1 MERIFVGLDVSKNR
15 LDVHVRPAGESF
27 TLAYDEAGLVTL
39 VTRLSALRPALIVLE
54 ATGGYE
60 AAVAAALAN
69 AGLPVAVVNPRQIRD
84 FARATGQ
91 LAKTDALD
99 ARVTARFAETV
110 QPAARPLA
118 TEQAQVLGEL
128 VARRRQ
134 LVEMVGAEM
143 NRRRQVRDRGLQ
155 TRITAHVTWL
165 TRAIE
170 ELEGD
175 IQRLIR
181 SSPVWRETE
190 DLLTS
195 APGIGDIT
203 AHALIA
209 ELPELGQLNRRRIA
223 ALVGIAPFNRD
234 SGLWRDM
241 ATMELPETL
250 AFKIDAWR
258 RFGVLYMQQ
267 DEGFDETSW
276 LAIHAGMQHWPE
288 RADPVLY
295 ELPEEEARR
304 ALARRGQSIT
314 AAVAPLPTHGSYLAH
329 VLSRQR

>member
-99 ARVTARFAETV
+99 ARVTAWFAETV

-143 NRRRQVRDRGLQ
+143 NRRRQVRDRGLH

-234 SGLWRDM
+234 SGLWRGRRMIRGGRPAVRRALYM
-241 ATMELPETL
+241 ATMVAIRHNPPIT
-250 AFKIDAWR
+250 DVYR
-258 RFGVLYMQQ
+258 RLTRAGRPKKV
-267 DEGFDETSW
+267 
-276 LAIHAGMQHWPE
+276 AIIAAMRKLVTILNAMLRDQ
-288 RADPVLY
+288 
-295 ELPEEEARR
+295 RR
-304 ALARRGQSIT
+304 WQPA
-314 AAVAPLPTHGSYLAH
+314 
-329 VLSRQR
+329 